1 MIDYALG
8 TYDFEDSLRI
18 PFWRQLSIG
27 ECIVLAEGE
36 HEQEQQT
43 ASEQESFER
52 EMLLRRLGSTPTD
65 YPRSIGAADFAGM
78 LDDLHSAKSMSAKV
92 RTLQTWSNFFHG
104 TLKSEILALAE
115 ALAEGDNEEACRLI
129 ARICNA
135 A

>member
-1 MIDYALG
+1 MINYALG

-27 ECIVLAEGE
+27 ECSVVLEEGE

-65 YPRSIGAADFAGM
+65 YPKQIGAADFAGM
-78 LDDLHSAKSMSAKV
+78 LEDIRSAKTTQGKIRAIE
-92 RTLQTWSNFFHG
+92 TWSNFFHG
-104 TLKSEILALAE
+104 TLHDEMIALAQALE
-115 ALAEGDNEEACRLI
+115 ADDVEEVHRLV
-129 ARICNA
+129 ARICA